1 MSLKAGWMGP
11 RRFEVWLA
19 DMNQKM
25 GTEPGKTRPVV
36 VVQTDLLNGTHPS
49 TVVCPLTSKVK
60 PGIELLRVH
69 VRKAGL
75 DRSSDI
81 LVDQVRAIDNQRLLK
96 RLGKLSRPQAETLVD
111 NLRILLDL

>member
-1 MSLKAGWMGP
+1 MTGVIPPTNLRHPHRIGMETDYSG
-11 RRFEVWLA
+11 
-19 DMNQKM
+19 QS
-25 GTEPGKTRPVV
+25 RP
-36 VVQTDLLNGTHPS
+36 LI
-49 TVVCPLTSKVK
+49 SKVK

-69 VRKAGL
+69 VRKGGL